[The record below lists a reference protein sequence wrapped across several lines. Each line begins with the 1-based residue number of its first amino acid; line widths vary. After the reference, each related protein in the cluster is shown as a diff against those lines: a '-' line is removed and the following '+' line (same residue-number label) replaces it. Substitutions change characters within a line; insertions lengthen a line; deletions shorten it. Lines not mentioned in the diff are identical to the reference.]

1 VALLNRRATEQPSHD
16 IGGVTGREDGYLTC
30 VTVLLPGGN
39 TPVPRRGA
47 VETEAAPILQVEL
60 DVQGPACSLTLRGE
74 LCGGSLAALTAQ
86 VDQLVC
92 LPCERV
98 VVNMGQVTRLDQA
111 GAKVIL
117 GLYYYVLGKGGVL
130 RVTGLA
136 GQVAETLRA
145 AGGEL
150 LAEDGFA

>member
-1 VALLNRRATEQPSHD
+1 VSHD
-16 IGGVTGREDGYLTC
+16 IAGVIERDEGYLTD
-30 VTVLLPGGN
+30 VSILLPGGN
-39 TPVPRRGA
+39 TPVHRRGT
-47 VETEAAPILQVEL
+47 VEAEAEAAPTLQVEL
-60 DVQGPACSLTLRGE
+60 DAQGPACRLTLRGE

-98 VVNMGQVTRLDQA
+98 VVDMGQVTRLDEA

-130 RVTGLA
+130 RVTGMA

-145 AGGEL
+145 SGGEL
-150 LAEDGFA
+150 LPEDGFA

>member
-1 VALLNRRATEQPSHD
+1 
-16 IGGVTGREDGYLTC
+16 

-39 TPVPRRGA
+39 TPVPRRGIA
-47 VETEAAPILQVEL
+47 ETEAAPTLQVEL
-60 DVQGPACSLTLRGE
+60 DLQGPACRLTLRGE
-74 LCGGSLAALTAQ
+74 LCGASLAALTAQ

-98 VVNMGQVTRLDQA
+98 VVDMGQVTRLDHA

-130 RVTGLA
+130 RVTGMA

-150 LAEDGFA
+150 LPEDGFA

>member
-1 VALLNRRATEQPSHD
+1 MGAEPLGAELLSHD
-16 IGGVTGREDGYLTC
+16 IAGVTERDEGYLT
-30 VTVLLPGGN
+30 VVSVLLPGGN
-39 TPVPRRGA
+39 SAVPRRRT
-47 VETEAAPILQVEL
+47 VEAEATPILQVEL
-60 DVQGPACSLTLRGE
+60 DVQGPACRLTLRGE

-98 VVNMGQVTRLDQA
+98 MVDMGQVTRLDHA

-130 RVTGLA
+130 RVTGMA

-150 LAEDGFA
+150 LPEDGFA